1 MKITLDLPED
11 SGFMVVTLIR
21 CDSTVTTFQLN
32 GTQIKRGGILKI
44 KDNGDIER
52 LQKNANK
59 LKQLCGSATGGKDDD

>member
-1 MKITLDLPED
+1 MRITLDVPED

-32 GTQIKRGGILKI
+32 GTHIKRGGILKI
-44 KDNGDIER
+44 KDNGDIEQ

>member
-1 MKITLDLPED
+1 MRITLDVPED

-21 CDSTVTTFQLN
+21 CDSTVTTFGLN
-32 GTQIKRGGILKI
+32 GPQIKRGGILKI